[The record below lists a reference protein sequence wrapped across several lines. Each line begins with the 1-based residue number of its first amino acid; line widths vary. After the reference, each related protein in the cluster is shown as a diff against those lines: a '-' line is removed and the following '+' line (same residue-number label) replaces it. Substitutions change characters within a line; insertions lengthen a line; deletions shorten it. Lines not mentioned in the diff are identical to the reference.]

1 MRAVIRIPSNCAN
14 DWDFVRGRDGPATG
28 ATPSRAACD
37 VICAEV
43 DLLVDWPGRSL
54 SQVRSAR
61 PAFCVGDADG
71 GTDEQNRR
79 GKANEANELE
89 RERRT
94 ERGGGKGRGEGKD
107 VGGGVRGG
115 ST

>member
-1 MRAVIRIPSNCAN
+1 
-14 DWDFVRGRDGPATG
+14 
-28 ATPSRAACD
+28 
-37 VICAEV
+37 
-43 DLLVDWPGRSL
+43 
-54 SQVRSAR
+54 
-61 PAFCVGDADG
+61 VGDADG